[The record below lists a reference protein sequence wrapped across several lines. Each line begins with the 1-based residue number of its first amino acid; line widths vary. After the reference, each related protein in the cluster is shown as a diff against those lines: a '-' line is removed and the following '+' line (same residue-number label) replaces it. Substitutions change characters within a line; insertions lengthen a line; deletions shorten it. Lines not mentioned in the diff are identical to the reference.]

1 MFLRFITTYFSIDKK
16 AGHSIDSNLVYV
28 LDALEAYNKRFVKK
42 IEVKGFEVKYSQ
54 EANSYLYLGRLAC
67 RILP

>member
-42 IEVKGFEVKYSQ
+42 IEVKGFEVKYLNQ
-54 EANSYLYLGRLAC
+54 YLSNVDMKSLA
-67 RILP
+67 RDGNR